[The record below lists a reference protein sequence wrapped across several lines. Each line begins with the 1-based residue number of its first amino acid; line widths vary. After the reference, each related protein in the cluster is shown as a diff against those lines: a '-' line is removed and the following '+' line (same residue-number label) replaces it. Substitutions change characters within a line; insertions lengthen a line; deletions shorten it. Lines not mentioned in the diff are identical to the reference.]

1 MIVNVKLYATL
12 RHLCPPGTEIG
23 EAFPLEL
30 DEGSVSEALEK
41 LKIPDKRA
49 KLILLNGVHLR
60 NRDHRLKDGDVLV
73 IFPPVAGG

>member
-12 RHLCPPGTEIG
+12 RHFSPPGTEIG

-30 DEGSVSEALEK
+30 ESGTFPEVLEK
-41 LKIPDKRA
+41 LKIDISKT
-49 KLILLNGVHLR
+49 KLLILNGVHVRSL
-60 NRDHRLKDGDVLV
+60 NHQLKDGDLLV